1 MRDQQPMTSSSLAPR
16 APQITLFLDAAGQVH
31 AEAAGKN
38 GSRRKIAF
46 DELSLPYELYS
57 DLIEQQASERERAKE
72 ERARLDAE
80 REATH
85 KRIVA
90 YTSLNYPSALKYVA
104 NESDKGAKSTSKKAR
119 LVKTDLDKA
128 IASIQL

>member
-1 MRDQQPMTSSSLAPR
+1 MSVSSSSLAPR

-90 YTSLNYPSALKYVA
+90 YTSLNYPSALKYIA
-104 NESDKGAKSTSKKAR
+104 NESDGAKSTSKKAR